1 MKSVIAGIIVVLVF
15 VGCQK
20 NKDIEVTTVKANTMV
35 CGSCAK
41 TIQKAIYQVEGVKE
55 VNIDLTGK
63 LVEVRYLPKQTNLQ
77 TIEMAIA
84 DAGYDAND
92 RKRNADA
99 YEKLDAC
106 CKSDE
111 RAN

>member
-1 MKSVIAGIIVVLVF
+1 MRYAFVGFIITLVF

-20 NKDIEVTTVKANTMV
+20 NNDLEVTTINAGTMV

-41 TIQKAIYQVEGVKE
+41 TIQKAVYQVEGVKE
-55 VNIDLTGK
+55 VNVDLKAK
-63 LVEVRYLPKQTNLQ
+63 LVEVKYIPLQTNLE

-84 DAGYDAND
+84 DAGYDANS
-92 RKRNADA
+92 RKRNPDA

-106 CKSDE
+106 CKIE
-111 RAN
+111 K